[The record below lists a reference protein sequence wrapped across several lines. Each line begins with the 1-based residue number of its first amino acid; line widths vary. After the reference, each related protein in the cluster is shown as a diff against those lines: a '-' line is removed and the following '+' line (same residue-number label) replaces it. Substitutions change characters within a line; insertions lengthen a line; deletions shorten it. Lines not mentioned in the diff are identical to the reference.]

1 MRLSTIVDYSSQDP
15 QTIADAV
22 AALERA
28 GVDIVWVPEVYTFDA
43 PSLLGFLAAKTT
55 AIHLGSGI
63 LPIYSRTPTL
73 LAMTAAGI
81 DALSDGRCI
90 LGLGASGP
98 QVIEG
103 WHGVAYDRPLVR
115 TREIIEICRQV
126 WERAAPLVHRGAA
139 YQIPLPAG
147 EGTGLGKPLRI
158 INRPRRSRIP
168 IWLAA
173 LGERNVTLSAE
184 LADGWLPVF
193 FVPERASEVFGPSL
207 AAGLARRSPA
217 LGSLEIAAGG
227 PLAITDDRDEAARL
241 RDRAR
246 PELALYI
253 GGMGA
258 RGRNFYNALVV
269 RYGWERDAATIQDL
283 YLSGR
288 KAEAEAAIPD
298 ALLEATS
305 LIGPESYIK
314 DRIDAHRDAGVTIL
328 NVVPIGPDPS
338 RDVTRI
344 KNHVS

>member
-1 MRLSTIVDYSSQDP
+1 MRLSTIVDYSLDP
-15 QTIADAV
+15 RTIADAV

-43 PSLLGFLAAKTT
+43 PSLLGYLAARTT
-55 AIHLGSGI
+55 TIQLGSGI

-73 LAMTAAGI
+73 LAMTAAGV

-126 WERAAPLVHRGAA
+126 WERSAPLVHDGAV
-139 YQIPLPAG
+139 YQIPLPP
-147 EGTGLGKPLRI
+147 ERGTGLGKPLRI
-158 INRPRRSRIP
+158 INRPRRPRIP

-173 LGERNVTLSAE
+173 LGERNVTLAAE
-184 LADGWLPVF
+184 LAEGWLPVF

-207 AAGLARRSPA
+207 AAGLSRRDPSPDP
-217 LGSLEIAAGG
+217 LEIAAGG
-227 PLAITDDRDEAARL
+227 PLAITEDPEEASRL
-241 RDRAR
+241 RNLAR
-246 PELALYI
+246 PHTALYV

-258 RGRNFYNALVV
+258 RGKNFYNALVC
-269 RYGWERDAATIQDL
+269 RYGWEAEAATIQDL

-288 KAEAEAAIPD
+288 KAEAEAAVPD
-298 ALLEATS
+298 ALLEQTS
-305 LIGPESYIK
+305 LIGPESSIK
-314 DRIDAHRDAGVTIL
+314 ERIDAYREAGVTVL
-328 NVVPIGPDPS
+328 NVVPFGPDPAQDIS
-338 RDVTRI
+338 RV
-344 KNHVS
+344 KHHVV